1 MKKVGIMTWI
11 QYQNYGTALQAGA
24 LSKIIKM
31 MGYETFNINYYPRAI
46 NDSSH
51 YSLRGIYNKGIGI
64 IKRTFNGQYTSEGK
78 SQLYKRYL
86 SANLNITEPCNT
98 KVELADL
105 NDRFDAFICG
115 SDQIWSPLGFDENY
129 FLSYV
134 RNSNKM
140 IAYAPSIGLTKID
153 NPIVRDKMKK
163 LIGRFKHLSIREQQ
177 GAELIRRL
185 CDKNAKVVLDPTL
198 LLSPKEWNAF
208 EQQAVYETSLLP
220 NKYIICYFL
229 GDYTQYM
236 QKVKEIS
243 NKLHMPYFIIP
254 QFKLQS
260 QDEHCVPFDVGPAEF
275 LKLWSHAAY
284 AITDSFHGVAF
295 SLNYNKPFSVF
306 KRFKEDAHDNQNSR
320 VVNILRLV
328 NLESRI
334 LENNKQPN
342 CFLELDFSE
351 ANNRLNELRKQ
362 SLEYLRQALS
372 DATAEADGRIINTND
387 VPLCCGCGAC
397 AVVCPVSAITIKENE
412 YGFQNR
418 TIDDSKCI
426 QCNKCLQ
433 TCPFYHVKA
442 LNLHNAKKL
451 IAYKSRN
458 EQHIKFSSSGG
469 IAADLAEQLNRQ
481 GYKVYG
487 ASYNREMKHA
497 EHIGIEPNATQELKA
512 IQGSKY
518 LQSWTAKA
526 FFEINNL
533 DKNEKIIYFGT
544 PCQVAAL
551 DKLLNIRG
559 ERKNAVL
566 VDLICHGVPSQHLWR
581 KYLQEVEGK
590 YKIST
595 NPYVDFRSSQ
605 GKWHIRSIA
614 IFDDKKRYM
623 RNDRKDLF
631 YIFFRNSLCDMEGC
645 YDCPYREK
653 SGADIRIGD
662 YWGPRYEKNEDG
674 VSMVIGITSK
684 GVQLIA
690 DLSGEKE
697 EHPLKEFWDV
707 QSPYNRQKPLFYE
720 ALIDELKNPDRL
732 LNEIRVKYAKGY
744 EIREKLGNLK
754 NKIYNL
760 INRK

>member
-24 LSKIIKM
+24 LSNIIKM
-31 MGYETFNINYYPRAI
+31 MGYEPFNINYCPRAI

-51 YSLRGIYNKGIGI
+51 YSLKGIYNKGIGT
-64 IKRTFNGQYTSEGK
+64 IKRTLNGQYTSEIK
-78 SQLYKRYL
+78 SQLYKKYI
-86 SANLNITEPCNT
+86 AENLNVTEPCNT

-105 NDRFDAFICG
+105 NDHFDAFVCG
-115 SDQIWSPLGFDENY
+115 SDQIWAPLVFDENY

-134 RNSNKM
+134 RNPDKI
-140 IAYAPSIGLTKID
+140 IAYAPSIGLTKIE
-153 NPIVRDKMKK
+153 NPIVREKMKH

-198 LLSPKEWNAF
+198 LLSPKEWNVF
-208 EQQAVYETSLLP
+208 EQQATYKTFLLP
-220 NKYIICYFL
+220 DKYIICYFL
-229 GDYTQYM
+229 GDYIQYM

-306 KRFKEDAHDNQNSR
+306 KRFKEDARDNQNSR
-320 VVNILRLV
+320 VINILRLV

-334 LENNKQPN
+334 LENNGQPN
-342 CFLELDFSE
+342 SFLELDFSE
-351 ANNRLNELRKQ
+351 ANDRLNELRKQ
-362 SLEYLRQALS
+362 SLEYLKRALS
-372 DATAEADGRIINTND
+372 DATAEADESIINTSG

-397 AVVCPVSAITIKENE
+397 AVVCPVKAITINE
-412 YGFQNR
+412 DKYGFQNR
-418 TIDDSKCI
+418 VIDSSKCI
-426 QCNKCLQ
+426 QCTKCLQ
-433 TCPFYHVKA
+433 TCPLYHVKA
-442 LNLHNAKKL
+442 VNLHNAKKL
-451 IAYKSRN
+451 VAYKSRD
-458 EQHIKFSSSGG
+458 EQHIKYSSSGG
-469 IAADLAEQLNRQ
+469 IAADLAEQLNSQ

-487 ASYNREMKHA
+487 ASYNRETKHA
-497 EHIGIEPNATQELKA
+497 EHIGIEPNTTQKLKD

-518 LQSWTAKA
+518 LQSWTSKT
-526 FFEINNL
+526 FFEINNI

-559 ERKNAVL
+559 RRKAAIL
-566 VDLICHGVPSQHLWR
+566 VDLICHGVPSQYLWR
-581 KYLQEVEGK
+581 KYLQEVEEK

-595 NPYVDFRSSQ
+595 NPYVNFRSAQ
-605 GKWHIRSIA
+605 GKWHIRSMA
-614 IFDDKKRYM
+614 IFDDKKKYIK
-623 RNDRKDLF
+623 NDRKDLF
-631 YIFFRNSLCDMEGC
+631 YIFFRNSLCDMESC

-674 VSMVIGITSK
+674 ISMVIGITEK

-690 DLSGEKE
+690 ELPGEKE

-720 ALIDELKNPDRL
+720 NLIDELKNLDCPLNDIRL
-732 LNEIRVKYAKGY
+732 KYARGY

-754 NKIYNL
+754 NKICKFL
-760 INRK
+760 NRK

>member
-24 LSKIIKM
+24 LSNIIKM
-31 MGYETFNINYYPRAI
+31 MGYKPFNINYCPRAI

-51 YSLRGIYNKGIGI
+51 SSLKGIYDKGIET
-64 IKRTFNGQYTSEGK
+64 IKRTLNGQYTSEIK
-78 SQLYKRYL
+78 SKLYKKYITE
-86 SANLNITEPCNT
+86 NLNVTEPCNT

-105 NDRFDAFICG
+105 NDHFDAFVCG
-115 SDQIWSPLGFDENY
+115 SDQIWTPLGFDENY

-134 RNSNKM
+134 RNPDKI
-140 IAYAPSIGLTKID
+140 IAYAPSIGLTKIE
-153 NPIVRDKMKK
+153 NPVVREKMKH

-198 LLSPKEWNAF
+198 LLSPKEWNVF
-208 EQQAVYETSLLP
+208 EQQATYKTSLLP
-220 NKYIICYFL
+220 DKYIICYFL

-243 NKLHMPYFIIP
+243 NKLHIPYFIIP

-284 AITDSFHGVAF
+284 TITDSFHGVAF

-306 KRFKEDAHDNQNSR
+306 KRFKENARDNQNSR
-320 VVNILRLV
+320 VINILRLV

-334 LENNKQPN
+334 LENNSQPN
-342 CFLELDFSE
+342 SFLELDFSE
-351 ANNRLNELRKQ
+351 ANDRLNELRKQ
-362 SLEYLRQALS
+362 SLEYLKRALS
-372 DATAEADGRIINTND
+372 DATAEADESIINTSG

-397 AVVCPVSAITIKENE
+397 AAVCPVKAITINE
-412 YGFQNR
+412 DKYGFQNR
-418 TIDDSKCI
+418 VIDSSKCI
-426 QCNKCLQ
+426 QCTKCLQ
-433 TCPFYHVKA
+433 TCPLYHVKA
-442 LNLHNAKKL
+442 VNLHNAKKL
-451 IAYKSRN
+451 VAYKSRD
-458 EQHIKFSSSGG
+458 EQHIKYSSSGG
-469 IAADLAEQLNRQ
+469 IAADLAEQLNSQ

-487 ASYNREMKHA
+487 ASYNREMKHT
-497 EHIGIEPNATQELKA
+497 EHIGIEPGDVKKLKD

-518 LQSWTAKA
+518 LQSWTSKT
-526 FFEINNL
+526 FFEINNI

-559 ERKNAVL
+559 RRKAAIL
-566 VDLICHGVPSQHLWR
+566 VDLICHGVPSQYLWR
-581 KYLQEVEGK
+581 KYLQEVEEK

-595 NPYVDFRSSQ
+595 NPYVNFRSAQ
-605 GKWHIRSIA
+605 GKWHIRSMA
-614 IFDDKKRYM
+614 IFDDKKKYIK
-623 RNDRKDLF
+623 NDRKDLF
-631 YIFFRNSLCDMEGC
+631 YIFFRNSLCDMESC

-697 EHPLKEFWDV
+697 EYPLKEFWDV

-720 ALIDELKNPDRL
+720 ALIDELKNPNRP

>member
-11 QYQNYGTALQAGA
+11 KYQNYGTALQAGA
-24 LSKIIKM
+24 LSNIIKM
-31 MGYETFNINYYPRAI
+31 MGYEPFNINYCPRAI

-51 YSLRGIYNKGIGI
+51 YSLKGIYNKGIET
-64 IKRTFNGQYTSEGK
+64 IKRTLNGQYTSEIK
-78 SQLYKRYL
+78 SQLYKKYI
-86 SANLNITEPCNT
+86 AENLNVTEPCNT

-105 NDRFDAFICG
+105 NDHFDAFVCG
-115 SDQIWSPLGFDENY
+115 SDQIWTPLAFDENY

-134 RNSNKM
+134 RNPDKI
-140 IAYAPSIGLTKID
+140 IAYAPSIGLTKIE
-153 NPIVRDKMKK
+153 NPIVREKMKH
-163 LIGRFKHLSIREQQ
+163 LIGKFKHLSIREQQ

-198 LLSPKEWNAF
+198 LLSSKEWNVF
-208 EQQAVYETSLLP
+208 EQQATYKTSLLP
-220 NKYIICYFL
+220 DKYIICYFL

-284 AITDSFHGVAF
+284 TITDSFHGVAF

-306 KRFKEDAHDNQNSR
+306 KRFKENARGNQNSR
-320 VVNILRLV
+320 VINILRLV

-334 LENNKQPN
+334 LENNGQPN
-342 CFLELDFSE
+342 SFLELDFSE
-351 ANNRLNELRKQ
+351 ANYRLNELRKQ
-362 SLEYLRQALS
+362 SLEYLKRALS
-372 DATAEADGRIINTND
+372 DATAEADESIINTSG

-397 AVVCPVSAITIKENE
+397 AAVCPVKAITINE
-412 YGFQNR
+412 DKYGFQNR
-418 TIDDSKCI
+418 VIDSSKCI
-426 QCNKCLQ
+426 QCTKCLQ
-433 TCPFYHVKA
+433 TCPLYHVKA
-442 LNLHNAKKL
+442 VNLHNAKKL
-451 IAYKSRN
+451 VAYKSRD
-458 EQHIKFSSSGG
+458 EQHIKYSASGG
-469 IAADLAEQLNRQ
+469 IAADLAEQLNSQ

-497 EHIGIEPNATQELKA
+497 EHIGIEPNTTQKLKD

-518 LQSWTAKA
+518 LQSWTSKT
-526 FFEINNL
+526 FFEINNI

-559 ERKNAVL
+559 RRKAAIL
-566 VDLICHGVPSQHLWR
+566 VDLICHGVPSQYLWR
-581 KYLQEVEGK
+581 KYLQEVEEK

-595 NPYVDFRSSQ
+595 NPYVNFRSAQ
-605 GKWHIRSIA
+605 GKWHIRSMA
-614 IFDDKKRYM
+614 VFDDKKKYIK
-623 RNDRKDLF
+623 NDRKDLF
-631 YIFFRNSLCDMEGC
+631 YIFFRNSLCDMESC

-674 VSMVIGITSK
+674 ISMVIGITEK

-690 DLSGEKE
+690 ELPGEKE

-720 ALIDELKNPDRL
+720 NLIDELKNPDCPLNDIRL
-732 LNEIRVKYAKGY
+732 KYARGY

-754 NKIYNL
+754 NKIWKFL
-760 INRK
+760 NRK

>member
-24 LSKIIKM
+24 LSNIIKM
-31 MGYETFNINYYPRAI
+31 MGYKPFNINYCPRAI

-51 YSLRGIYNKGIGI
+51 SSLKGIYDKGIET
-64 IKRTFNGQYTSEGK
+64 IKRTFNGQYTSEIK
-78 SQLYKRYL
+78 SKLYRKYITE
-86 SANLNITEPCNT
+86 NLNVTEPCNT

-105 NDRFDAFICG
+105 NDYFDAFVCG
-115 SDQIWSPLGFDENY
+115 SDQIWTPLGFDENY

-134 RNSNKM
+134 RNPDKI
-140 IAYAPSIGLTKID
+140 IAYAPSIGLTKIE
-153 NPIVRDKMKK
+153 NPVVRKKMKH

-198 LLSPKEWNAF
+198 LLSPKEWNVF
-208 EQQAVYETSLLP
+208 EQQATYKTSLLP
-220 NKYIICYFL
+220 DKYIICYFL

-306 KRFKEDAHDNQNSR
+306 KRFKEDARDNQNSR
-320 VVNILRLV
+320 VINILRLV

-334 LENNKQPN
+334 LENNGQPN
-342 CFLELDFSE
+342 SFLELDFSE
-351 ANNRLNELRKQ
+351 ANYRLNELRKQ
-362 SLEYLRQALS
+362 SLEYLKRALS
-372 DATAEADGRIINTND
+372 DATAEVDESIINTSG

-397 AVVCPVSAITIKENE
+397 AAVCPVKAITINE
-412 YGFQNR
+412 DKYGFQNR
-418 TIDDSKCI
+418 VIDSSKCI
-426 QCNKCLQ
+426 QCTKCLQ
-433 TCPFYHVKA
+433 TCPLYHVKA
-442 LNLHNAKKL
+442 VNLHNAKKL
-451 IAYKSRN
+451 VAYKSRD
-458 EQHIKFSSSGG
+458 EQHIKYSASGG
-469 IAADLAEQLNRQ
+469 IAADLAEQLNSQ

-497 EHIGIEPNATQELKA
+497 EHIGIEPNTTQKLKD

-518 LQSWTAKA
+518 LQSWTSKT
-526 FFEINNL
+526 FFEINNI

-559 ERKNAVL
+559 RRKAAIL
-566 VDLICHGVPSQHLWR
+566 VDLICHGVPSQYLWR
-581 KYLQEVEGK
+581 KYLQEVEEK

-595 NPYVDFRSSQ
+595 NPYVNFRSAQ
-605 GKWHIRSIA
+605 GKWHIRSMA
-614 IFDDKKRYM
+614 VFDDKKKYIK
-623 RNDRKDLF
+623 NDRKDLF
-631 YIFFRNSLCDMEGC
+631 YIFFRNSLCDMESC

-674 VSMVIGITSK
+674 ISMVIGITEK

-690 DLSGEKE
+690 ELPGEKE

-720 ALIDELKNPDRL
+720 NLIDELKNPDCPLNDIRL
-732 LNEIRVKYAKGY
+732 KYARGY

-754 NKIYNL
+754 NKICKFL
-760 INRK
+760 NRK

>member
-24 LSKIIKM
+24 LSNIIKM
-31 MGYETFNINYYPRAI
+31 MGYEPFNINYCPRAI

-51 YSLRGIYNKGIGI
+51 YGLKGIYNKGIET
-64 IKRTFNGQYTSEGK
+64 IKRTLNGQYTSKIK
-78 SQLYKRYL
+78 SQLYKKYI
-86 SANLNITEPCNT
+86 AENLNVTEPCNT

-105 NDRFDAFICG
+105 NDHFDAFVCG
-115 SDQIWSPLGFDENY
+115 SDQIWTPLAFDENY

-134 RNSNKM
+134 RNPDKI
-140 IAYAPSIGLTKID
+140 IAYAPSIGLTKIE
-153 NPIVRDKMKK
+153 NPIVREKMKH
-163 LIGRFKHLSIREQQ
+163 LIGKFKHLSIREQQ

-198 LLSPKEWNAF
+198 LLSPKEWNVF
-208 EQQAVYETSLLP
+208 EQQATYKTSLLP
-220 NKYIICYFL
+220 DKYIICYFL

-275 LKLWSHAAY
+275 LKLWSHATY

-306 KRFKEDAHDNQNSR
+306 KRFKEDARDNQNSR
-320 VVNILRLV
+320 VINILRLV

-334 LENNKQPN
+334 LENNGQPN
-342 CFLELDFSE
+342 SFLELDFSE
-351 ANNRLNELRKQ
+351 ANDRLNGLRKQ
-362 SLEYLRQALS
+362 SLEYLKRALS
-372 DATAEADGRIINTND
+372 DATAEADESIINTSG

-397 AVVCPVSAITIKENE
+397 AAVCPVKAITINE
-412 YGFQNR
+412 DKYGFQNR
-418 TIDDSKCI
+418 VIDSSKCI
-426 QCNKCLQ
+426 QCTKCLQ
-433 TCPFYHVKA
+433 TCPLYHVRA
-442 LNLHNAKKL
+442 VNLHNAKKL
-451 IAYKSRN
+451 VAYKSRD
-458 EQHIKFSSSGG
+458 EQHIKYSSSGG
-469 IAADLAEQLNRQ
+469 IAADLAEQLNSQ

-497 EHIGIEPNATQELKA
+497 EHIGIEPNTTQKLKD

-518 LQSWTAKA
+518 LQSWTSKT
-526 FFEINNL
+526 FFEINNI

-551 DKLLNIRG
+551 DKLLNIQGR
-559 ERKNAVL
+559 RKAAIL
-566 VDLICHGVPSQHLWR
+566 VDLICHGVPSQYLWR
-581 KYLQEVEGK
+581 KYLQEVEEK

-595 NPYVDFRSSQ
+595 NPYVNFRSAQ
-605 GKWHIRSIA
+605 GKWHIRSMA
-614 IFDDKKRYM
+614 IFDDKKKYIK
-623 RNDRKDLF
+623 NDRKDLF
-631 YIFFRNSLCDMEGC
+631 YIFFRNSLCDMESC

-674 VSMVIGITSK
+674 ISMVIGITEK

-690 DLSGEKE
+690 ELPGEKE

-720 ALIDELKNPDRL
+720 NLIDELKNPDCPLNDIRL
-732 LNEIRVKYAKGY
+732 KYARGY

-754 NKIYNL
+754 NKIWKFL
-760 INRK
+760 NRK

>member
-24 LSKIIKM
+24 LSNIIKM
-31 MGYETFNINYYPRAI
+31 MGYEPFNINYCPRAI

-51 YSLRGIYNKGIGI
+51 YSLKGIYNKGIET
-64 IKRTFNGQYTSEGK
+64 IKRTLNGQYTSEIK
-78 SQLYKRYL
+78 SQLYKKYI
-86 SANLNITEPCNT
+86 AENLNVTEPCNT

-105 NDRFDAFICG
+105 NDHFDAFVCG
-115 SDQIWSPLGFDENY
+115 SDQIWTPLAFDENY

-134 RNSNKM
+134 RNPDKI
-140 IAYAPSIGLTKID
+140 IAYAPSIGLTKIE
-153 NPIVRDKMKK
+153 NPIVREKMKH
-163 LIGRFKHLSIREQQ
+163 LIEKFKHLSIREQQ

-198 LLSPKEWNAF
+198 LLSPKEWNVF
-208 EQQAVYETSLLP
+208 EQQATYKTSLLP
-220 NKYIICYFL
+220 DKYIICYFL

-284 AITDSFHGVAF
+284 TITDSFHGVAF

-306 KRFKEDAHDNQNSR
+306 KRFKENARGNQNSR
-320 VVNILRLV
+320 VINILRLV

-334 LENNKQPN
+334 LENNGQPN
-342 CFLELDFSE
+342 SFLELDFSE
-351 ANNRLNELRKQ
+351 ANYRLNELRKQ
-362 SLEYLRQALS
+362 SLEYLKRALS
-372 DATAEADGRIINTND
+372 DATAEADESIINTSG

-397 AVVCPVSAITIKENE
+397 AAVCPVKAITINE
-412 YGFQNR
+412 DKYGFQNR
-418 TIDDSKCI
+418 VIDSSKCI
-426 QCNKCLQ
+426 QCTKCLQ
-433 TCPFYHVKA
+433 TCPLYHVKA
-442 LNLHNAKKL
+442 VNLHNAKKL
-451 IAYKSRN
+451 VAYKSRD
-458 EQHIKFSSSGG
+458 EQHIKYSASGG
-469 IAADLAEQLNRQ
+469 IAADLAEQLNSQ

-497 EHIGIEPNATQELKA
+497 EHIGIEPNTTQKLKD

-518 LQSWTAKA
+518 LQSWTSKT
-526 FFEINNL
+526 FFEINNI

-559 ERKNAVL
+559 RRKAAIL
-566 VDLICHGVPSQHLWR
+566 VDLICHGVPSQYLWR
-581 KYLQEVEGK
+581 KYLQEVEEK

-595 NPYVDFRSSQ
+595 NPYVNFRSAQ
-605 GKWHIRSIA
+605 GKWHIRSMA
-614 IFDDKKRYM
+614 VFDDKKKYIK
-623 RNDRKDLF
+623 NDRKDLF
-631 YIFFRNSLCDMEGC
+631 YIFFRNSLCDMESC

-674 VSMVIGITSK
+674 ISMVIGITEK

-690 DLSGEKE
+690 ELPGEKE

-720 ALIDELKNPDRL
+720 NLIDELKNPDCPLNDIRL
-732 LNEIRVKYAKGY
+732 KYARGY

-754 NKIYNL
+754 NKIWKFL
-760 INRK
+760 NRK